1 MNNCK
6 KSIAEKFILISQQT
20 YNELL
25 NANNTIKQESPSVKE
40 VLLSDSR
47 ANESDIAAQLSV
59 AATLNKKNLKQESDQ
74 EPREMLA
81 NEHLQMNLSGNE
93 VKQILEELLSA
104 GMSSVKV
111 EKSKTII
118 KLLQNS
124 DTITVDKQT

>member
-1 MNNCK
+1 MNNCN
-6 KSIAEKFILISQQT
+6 KSIAQKFILISQQT

-74 EPREMLA
+74 DPREMLA
-81 NEHLQMNLSGNE
+81 MN
-93 VKQILEELLSA
+93 IFRR
-104 GMSSVKV
+104 
-111 EKSKTII
+111 I
-118 KLLQNS
+118 
-124 DTITVDKQT
+124 